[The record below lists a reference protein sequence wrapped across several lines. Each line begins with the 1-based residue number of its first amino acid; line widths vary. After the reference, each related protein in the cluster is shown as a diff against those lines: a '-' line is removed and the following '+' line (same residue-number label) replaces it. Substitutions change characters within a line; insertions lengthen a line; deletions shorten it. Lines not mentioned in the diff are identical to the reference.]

1 MAGFTGWY
9 SVGSTVNPQ
18 PIDETS
24 TTLKTKLGT
33 KIRAQ
38 HADYGEAEFIYL
50 KGVASTAQGD
60 WVTFDEAYITA
71 RTVADAKGRVGVAM
85 SANIA
90 NQYGWYCIY
99 GKVPAEMKAG
109 FADNGLVFL
118 SSTAGHCD
126 DAVVAGDL
134 VEGAIGR
141 GALDDPNTGQA
152 WMELNYPWVDDMD
165 GDDN

>member
-50 KGVASTAQGD
+50 KGVASTAQVD
-60 WVTFDEAYITA
+60 WVTFDEAYITVRGENDVGDCVVRAMTKATGSPYQDIAERVA
-71 RTVADAKGRVGVAM
+71 RE
-85 SANIA
+85 NIKPIKKELKIKI
-90 NQYGWYCIY
+90 NQ
-99 GKVPAEMKAG
+99 
-109 FADNGLVFL
+109 
-118 SSTAGHCD
+118 
-126 DAVVAGDL
+126 
-134 VEGAIGR
+134 
-141 GALDDPNTGQA
+141 
-152 WMELNYPWVDDMD
+152 
-165 GDDN
+165 